1 MTDRDA
7 SMGPDGLT
15 RRDRDLIRDV
25 LARYPDVRRVTL
37 FGSRAMGTFGRGSDI
52 DLALEG
58 RDLDARTLTRIATE
72 LEDSDLPYK
81 VDLLLRDEQ
90 LEPKLE
96 AHIRRHGKPFG
107 WKRSTWGEEISL
119 EYGKSLKDY
128 SDATSGFRV
137 FGTNGPIGWTDK
149 PIADGPGVIL
159 GRKGA
164 YRGVHFSPN
173 PFFVIDT
180 AYYVVP
186 KTELDMHWLYYAMIH
201 YQLGQIDDG
210 SPIPSTTRAA
220 VYPREIVV
228 PPFDEQ
234 RDISRAL
241 GALDDKV
248 EQNRRTA
255 QALEQLARS
264 IFRAWFVDFEPVK
277 AKAAGA
283 TSFPSMPQSVFDA
296 LPTRFVDSAIGPVPE
311 GWVVKA
317 LSDAFEINPK
327 RRLPKGASA
336 PYLDMKNMPTE
347 GHAPEEWGN
356 REVGS
361 GMKFVNGDTLVARI
375 TPCLENG
382 KTAFVDFLPD
392 GQAGWGS
399 TEYIVLRPKSPL
411 PDVFAY
417 CLARTDEFR
426 DYAIQNMTGTS
437 GRQRVAAAA
446 MDHYQIAVSTD
457 DVAIAYGETVDPM
470 FAVVRAGMNESSKL
484 AEMRDYLL
492 PKLLSGGIRVNDT
505 KRFLGMVT

>member
-1 MTDRDA
+1 MIDHDA

-58 RDLDARTLTRIATE
+58 PGLDARMLTRIATA

-81 VDLLLRDEQ
+81 VDLLLRDDQ

-96 AHIRRHGKPFG
+96 THIRQHGKPFG
-107 WKRSTWGEEISL
+107 WEQTTWGEEISL
-119 EYGKSLKDY
+119 EYGNSLKDY

-164 YRGVHFSPN
+164 YRGVHFSPD

-186 KTELDMHWLYYAMIH
+186 KTELDMRWLYYAMIH

-228 PPFDEQ
+228 PPLDEQ
-234 RDISRAL
+234 RYISRVL
-241 GALDDKV
+241 GALDDKI

-255 QALEQLARS
+255 QALERLARA
-264 IFRAWFVDFEPVK
+264 IFRAWFVDFEP
-277 AKAAGA
+277 
-283 TSFPSMPQSVFDA
+283 
-296 LPTRFVDSAIGPVPE
+296 
-311 GWVVKA
+311 
-317 LSDAFEINPK
+317 
-327 RRLPKGASA
+327 
-336 PYLDMKNMPTE
+336 
-347 GHAPEEWGN
+347 
-356 REVGS
+356 
-361 GMKFVNGDTLVARI
+361 
-375 TPCLENG
+375 
-382 KTAFVDFLPD
+382 
-392 GQAGWGS
+392 
-399 TEYIVLRPKSPL
+399 
-411 PDVFAY
+411 
-417 CLARTDEFR
+417 
-426 DYAIQNMTGTS
+426 
-437 GRQRVAAAA
+437 
-446 MDHYQIAVSTD
+446 
-457 DVAIAYGETVDPM
+457 
-470 FAVVRAGMNESSKL
+470 
-484 AEMRDYLL
+484 
-492 PKLLSGGIRVNDT
+492 
-505 KRFLGMVT
+505 